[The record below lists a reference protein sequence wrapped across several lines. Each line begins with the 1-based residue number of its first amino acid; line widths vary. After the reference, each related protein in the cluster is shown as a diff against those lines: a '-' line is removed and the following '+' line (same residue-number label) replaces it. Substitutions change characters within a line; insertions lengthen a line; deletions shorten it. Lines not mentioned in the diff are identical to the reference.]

1 MTPTPI
7 LEKRPEVSR
16 TCVNAY
22 GQLIKRP
29 LKRKKKKVVRDNW
42 NGVKFLAI
50 CFVGSLFWGWVFWKI
65 LELVF

>member
-16 TCVNAY
+16 TYVNAS
-22 GQLIKRP
+22 GQIVKRP
-29 LKRKKKKVVRDNW
+29 LKRKKKRSVWLNW
-42 NGVKFLAI
+42 DGIQALAI
-50 CFVGSLFWGWVFWKI
+50 LAVGSLFWGWGVLKI